1 MLFKVILRTDLE
13 DGGFNVSCPALP
25 GCHSQGDTEEEAI
38 ENIKD
43 AIIGCLEAL
52 NQRAKI
58 HNESEKVVEVA
69 LG

>member
-1 MLFKVILRTDLE
+1 MLFKVILRPDLE

-25 GCHSQGDTEEEAI
+25 GCHSQGDKEEEAI

-52 NQRAKI
+52 NQRVQVRD
-58 HNESEKVVEVA
+58 ESERVVEVA

>member
-1 MLFKVILRTDLE
+1 MLFKVILRPDPE

-43 AIIGCLEAL
+43 AITGCLEAL
-52 NQRAKI
+52 NQRARVRDVTERI
-58 HNESEKVVEVA
+58 IEVA

>member
-1 MLFKVILRTDLE
+1 MLFKVILRPDLD
-13 DGGFNVSCPALP
+13 DGGFNVTCPALS

-52 NQRAKI
+52 NQPVQGRD
-58 HNESEKVVEVA
+58 ESKRVVEVA